1 MMELPELEEIRAFKF
16 WEKGYDAFRLAP
28 AKHRQIKG
36 LKRARKRTV
45 RIATQPRRY
54 RNATSKT

>member
-36 LKRARKRTV
+36 LKQPGKRTV
-45 RIATQPRRY
+45 RIATQSRRR
-54 RNATSKT
+54 RNAPPKT